1 MNVAASVWRA
11 MAGSPHRFLLSR
23 WPWRSLAYVGS
34 TVAVSLAAWAAVL
47 PSLLVFP
54 LIPLAGLPI
63 GSLERQR
70 LRLMG
75 VAPPGSPHAPV
86 TGGTLAWGRR
96 RLGEAATWRELGYA
110 ACLLSVLLVAGAG
123 GMLAM
128 FCCAVLLA
136 LPVVV
141 ATAGADAVTVQVG
154 AWSVDTVGQSL
165 LVAVLG
171 GLPLTVLTLYGL
183 GVLAGAQQ
191 ELAHLLLAPSG
202 RERSRQMDD
211 LVESR
216 SRLVNA
222 FEAERRRIERDLHD
236 GAQQHLTL
244 LTMNLGLA
252 EVELAG
258 TAGRAGDLVSE
269 AQDQAR
275 QALTAI
281 REQIRGIHPRVL
293 TDFGLAEA
301 VRELAERCPIPVE
314 VDVALPRRPPAPVE
328 STAYFVI
335 SEALTNVVRHA
346 GATRIQVGAAVG
358 GERLLL
364 AVTDDGRGGADP
376 ARGSGLRGL
385 ADRVAVMDGT
395 LEITSPCGGPTTV
408 RIELPCHFG

>member
-1 MNVAASVWRA
+1 
-11 MAGSPHRFLLSR
+11 
-23 WPWRSLAYVGS
+23 
-34 TVAVSLAAWAAVL
+34 
-47 PSLLVFP
+47 
-54 LIPLAGLPI
+54 
-63 GSLERQR
+63 
-70 LRLMG
+70 
-75 VAPPGSPHAPV
+75 
-86 TGGTLAWGRR
+86 
-96 RLGEAATWRELGYA
+96 
-110 ACLLSVLLVAGAG
+110 
-123 GMLAM
+123 
-128 FCCAVLLA
+128 
-136 LPVVV
+136 
-141 ATAGADAVTVQVG
+141 
-154 AWSVDTVGQSL
+154 
-165 LVAVLG
+165 
-171 GLPLTVLTLYGL
+171 VLTLYGL

-275 QALTAI
+275 QALAAI